1 MQNHN
6 HNDNDVIQLI
16 KVLLS
21 ESKDIEASIETL
33 RDNNYSKMESIEV
46 MRKVLNISYDES
58 YELVRNSITWSDT
71 KEYDDK
77 LMDDFFDILEESD
90 DLMT

>member
-1 MQNHN
+1 MVH
-6 HNDNDVIQLI
+6 IERYL

-21 ESKDIEASIETL
+21 ESKDLEASIATL
-33 RDNNYSKMESIEV
+33 RNNNYSKMESIEV

-77 LMDDFFDILEESD
+77 LMNDFFDILEESD